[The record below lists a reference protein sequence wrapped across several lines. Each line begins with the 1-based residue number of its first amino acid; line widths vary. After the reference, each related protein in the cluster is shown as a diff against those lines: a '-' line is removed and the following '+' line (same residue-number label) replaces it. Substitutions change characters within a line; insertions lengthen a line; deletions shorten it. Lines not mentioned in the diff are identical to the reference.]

1 MTIEPPGGLLLVY
14 ECSNMLSICIW
25 ERWNVGWQ
33 SFASKV
39 GLHPSTLAHLSRIA
53 SNFEK

>member
-1 MTIEPPGGLLLVY
+1 MYWGE
-14 ECSNMLSICIW
+14 MKH
-25 ERWNVGWQ
+25 VGESVACKQ
-33 SFASKV
+33 